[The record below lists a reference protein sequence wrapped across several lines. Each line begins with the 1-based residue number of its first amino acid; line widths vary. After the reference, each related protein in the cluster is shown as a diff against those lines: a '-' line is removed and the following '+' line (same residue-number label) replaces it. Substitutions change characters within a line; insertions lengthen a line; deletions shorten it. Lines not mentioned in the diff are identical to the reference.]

1 MPPERPAGDFGS
13 KLRDARERRGISLR
27 QIANATK
34 ISVVAL
40 EALERNDVS
49 RLPGGIFSRAFVRS
63 YALEVGLEPE
73 QTIQEFIAQFPKDSV
88 TAGHTQAERIEDN
101 EALESDRRIA
111 MTFLRLIAVSIPI
124 AGIVLYFGTRSGPAP
139 EDAPSAPP
147 PVTAAAPGHAP
158 DAAVSSPPAGAD
170 TTLALV
176 AQTPEAAPPA
186 FDASSDVLTVGLTAR
201 RECWV
206 SATADG
212 KKTIERLLQPGEQAS
227 MEIRRELVITAGDA
241 AAITLTLNGTE
252 ARPLGG
258 DGEVVTAR
266 LNPNNF
272 KEYLLT
278 R

>member
-1 MPPERPAGDFGS
+1 MPPERPAGDFGR
-13 KLRDARERRGISLR
+13 KLREARERRGISLR

-73 QTIQEFIAQFPKDSV
+73 QAIQEFIAQFPQDSV
-88 TAGHTQAERIEDN
+88 TAGHAQADHIEDN
-101 EALESDRRIA
+101 EALESDRRMA
-111 MTFLRLIAVSIPI
+111 MTFLRIIAVSIPI
-124 AGIVLYFGTRSGPAP
+124 AGLVLYFGTRKETAS

-147 PVTAAAPGHAP
+147 AVTATTAPDHAP
-158 DAAVSSPPAGAD
+158 DPVVSAPLAGAD
-170 TTLALV
+170 AALA
-176 AQTPEAAPPA
+176 PEAEAPPPA
-186 FDASSDVLTVGLTAR
+186 FDPSPGVLTVGLTAR

-206 SATADG
+206 SASVDG

-241 AAITLTLNGTE
+241 SAITLTLNGAR

-266 LNPNNF
+266 VNPNNF